1 VVGEGSPVAAVG
13 VVGAATAVAVARAA
27 VAAPV
32 LVKLMLQVPLLLLPS
47 HNVYSIQLQI
57 EFNDSSIFNLW

>member
-1 VVGEGSPVAAVG
+1 VVGEGPPVAAVG

-27 VAAPV
+27 VVAPV

-47 HNVYSIQLQI
+47 CNVYSIQLHI
-57 EFNDSSIFNLW
+57 EFNDMNFNFW

>member
-1 VVGEGSPVAAVG
+1 VVGEGPPVAAVG
-13 VVGAATAVAVARAA
+13 VVGAATAAAVARAA

-47 HNVYSIQLQI
+47 RNVYSIQLHI
-57 EFNDSSIFNLW
+57 EFNDMNFNLW